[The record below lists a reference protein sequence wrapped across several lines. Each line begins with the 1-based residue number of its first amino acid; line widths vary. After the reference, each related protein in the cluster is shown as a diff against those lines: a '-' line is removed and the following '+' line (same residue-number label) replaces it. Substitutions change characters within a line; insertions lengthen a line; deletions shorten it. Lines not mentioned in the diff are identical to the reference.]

1 MSVFESGDNQTT
13 QNALEALVGEGRKFS
28 DAEALAKGKL
38 EADNY
43 IEQLKAQL
51 AEVEAKV
58 RGEENLE
65 QMLAKIAE
73 KQKPTQSDPVVEA
86 NQPAK
91 PAMTDD
97 ELAAKVRAMLEDKD
111 RQTVI
116 TNNVTEVANR
126 LVDVYG
132 SEAAANEYVRKRA
145 QELGV
150 SVEFLQDV
158 AARSPKA
165 FYETVRVEAP
175 SSSAG
180 PTKGDV
186 NAQALQKH
194 SPGVK
199 PNTYRWYQELRRSDP
214 AAYSKMQLQMHNDA
228 LKNPDAFF
236 ER

>member
-1 MSVFESGDNQTT
+1 MSVFNSDGNESV
-13 QNALEALVGEGRKFS
+13 QNAFEALVGEGKKFS
-28 DAEALAKGKL
+28 DPEALAKGKL

-73 KQKPTQSDPVVEA
+73 KQTPTKSDPVVEA
-86 NQPAK
+86 HQPAK

-97 ELAAKVRAMLEDKD
+97 DLAAKVRAMLEDKD

-116 TNNVTEVANR
+116 TNNVNEVANR
-126 LVDVYG
+126 LIDVYG
-132 SEAAANEYVRKRA
+132 SETAANEYVRKRA

-158 AARSPKA
+158 AAKSPKA

-175 SSSAG
+175 STSAG
-180 PTKGDV
+180 PTKGDA
-186 NAQALQKH
+186 NPQALQKH

-199 PNTYRWYQELRRSDP
+199 PNTYRWYQELRKDNP
-214 AAYSKMQLQMHNDA
+214 AMYNKLQLQMHNDA